1 MGKLYQVLFWVFVG
15 LFAVDIVAPTYT
27 NAENF
32 ALMAFLFRI
41 ANLVPAPHACARAC
55 AKADSTASENVAPS
69 PRSG

>member
-27 NAENF
+27 NCENF
-32 ALMAFLFRI
+32 ALMALLMKI
-41 ANLVPAPHACARAC
+41 ASLTQPTHACDRAC
-55 AKADSTASENVAPS
+55 ASAASTASANVGAS